1 VGHAVVQDISLPVIN
16 RGVAVEDRVK
26 TGVKLPYV
34 GTGWGL
40 CSRGRPSWRA
50 GQDA

>member
-1 VGHAVVQDISLPVIN
+1 VIN
-16 RGVAVEDRVK
+16 RGVAVEDRVRK
-26 TGVKLPYV
+26 GVKLPYV

-40 CSRGRPSWRA
+40 SSRPSWRA